1 MALGLKHV
9 LSFDCADKTLGVC
22 LVAYL
27 PSEIISETIELIRSD
42 SPEKQTPQTI
52 NLVNNVLS
60 IRTYWLFNLLPDA
73 IVRDT
78 EDSVRLSRLKYALKS
93 IRKILDR
100 ASIKIDKIIV
110 EYQMGQNDLSRL
122 ISSAIQ
128 YEFVDVDSKIQV
140 TIGQLDD
147 GYKYPTEDLKNHDE
161 KRDLSESCD
170 VKSSDCISI
179 GPAHKN
185 SFSFAQNLSY
195 GVFAAKYKTTTTAN
209 KHHTAENFKYF
220 LRLQGFN
227 LKGLH
232 KEINHIADAFMQ
244 AAYWI
249 IHNEFP

>member
-1 MALGLKHV
+1 M
-9 LSFDCADKTLGVC
+9 
-22 LVAYL
+22 
-27 PSEIISETIELIRSD
+27 
-42 SPEKQTPQTI
+42 
-52 NLVNNVLS
+52 
-60 IRTYWLFNLLPDA
+60 PDA

-78 EDSVRLSRLKYALKS
+78 EDSIRLSRLKYALKS

-122 ISSAIQ
+122 ISAAIQ
-128 YEFVDVDSKIQV
+128 YEFVDMDSKIQI
-140 TIGQLDD
+140 TIGQLC
-147 GYKYPTEDLKNHDE
+147 DE
-161 KRDLSESCD
+161 KKELAESCD
-170 VKSSDCISI
+170 VKSTDCISI

-220 LRLQGFN
+220 LGLQGFN

-249 IHNEFP
+249 IHNEYP

>member
-1 MALGLKHV
+1 MVFGLKHV

-27 PSEIISETIELIRSD
+27 PSEIISENIELIQSASFD
-42 SPEKQTPQTI
+42 KQAVQTMD
-52 NLVNNVLS
+52 LVKNILS

-140 TIGQLDD
+140 TIGQID
-147 GYKYPTEDLKNHDE
+147 DE
-161 KRDLSESCD
+161 KKDLFEPCN
-170 VKSSDCISI
+170 VKSIDCISI

-220 LRLQGFN
+220 LELQGFN

-244 AAYWI
+244 AVYWI

>member
-1 MALGLKHV
+1 MALGLKYV

-42 SPEKQTPQTI
+42 SPEKQVPQTI

-60 IRTYWLFNLLPDA
+60 IRAYWLFNLLPDA

-140 TIGQLDD
+140 TIGQLC
-147 GYKYPTEDLKNHDE
+147 DE
-161 KRDLSESCD
+161 KKDLSESCN

-185 SFSFAQNLSY
+185 SFSFTQNLSY

-220 LRLQGFN
+220 LGLQGIN